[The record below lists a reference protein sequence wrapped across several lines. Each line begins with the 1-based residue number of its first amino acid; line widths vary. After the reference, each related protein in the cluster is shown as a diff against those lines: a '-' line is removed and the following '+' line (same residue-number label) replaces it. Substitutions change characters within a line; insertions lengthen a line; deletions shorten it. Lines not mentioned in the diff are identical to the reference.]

1 MMSAMKTALTMLAV
15 GASLGLAGCGTAPT
29 QACVTSFLLG
39 AEPQSESGSSMG
51 LANHA
56 LPAPGNQQQFIAF
69 TGQVV
74 VSGQCASTNVLCVGA
89 PTVVHLGCD
98 RCEHQQRQRR
108 HQRARDLHRRN
119 LEPCSNHSHLYA
131 GNDDKD
137 SHIYVDVPVKTVSHL

>member
-1 MMSAMKTALTMLAV
+1 MKTALTMLAV

-29 QACVTSFLLG
+29 QACVTSFSLG

-74 VSGQCASTNVLCVGA
+74 VSGQCASTNVLASVRPQWSTSDAIDVSISSANDGTNGLATCTGA
-89 PTVVHLGCD
+89 TLSPAVITATYTQGTTT
-98 RCEHQQRQRR
+98 
-108 HQRARDLHRRN
+108 
-119 LEPCSNHSHLYA
+119 
-131 GNDDKD
+131 
-137 SHIYVDVPVKTVSHL
+137 KTAISTLTCQ